1 MLKTLIDFIKAKCT
15 ASSFIGNTISTVK
28 DAFSRFWR
36 ILHKQVEIDGFGSE
50 KNTADA
56 DAFSDSGLRL
66 SKIKAFFFK
75 LPRTTSATLSFLNL
89 NALNL
94 RTKELWR
101 LYGIFTALLVV
112 MLTAAGGAVKLSSAR
127 WERGLRSVV
136 EKTLSENTDFNGKVG
151 RFVRIKSPFS
161 LSAALFDLEPPLSD
175 GADYAIVIRVQTMY
189 GPFPAV
195 FVYGKESDTR
205 FIGFASISGRVKR
218 LLEDNDFDPRI
229 RYWTAKVPAI
239 MRTAVTRAVAAE
251 RE

>member
-1 MLKTLIDFIKAKCT
+1 MLKSLIDFIKAKCT
-15 ASSFIGNTISTVK
+15 DFSFIGNTISTVK
-28 DAFSRFWR
+28 DAFSRLGR
-36 ILHKQVEIDGFGSE
+36 ILLKKAEIGGFASE
-50 KNTADA
+50 ENAGDA
-56 DAFSDSGLRL
+56 DVSSDSGLRF

-75 LPRTTSATLSFLNL
+75 LPRTKSVTSSFLNP

-101 LYGIFTALLVV
+101 VYGIFTALLVA

-136 EKTLSENTDFNGKVG
+136 EKTLSENNDFNGKVG

-195 FVYGKESDTR
+195 FVYGKESGAR

-218 LLEDNDFDPRI
+218 LLEDNDSDPRI

-239 MRTAVTRAVAAE
+239 MRTAVTRAVATE
-251 RE
+251 CE

>member
-56 DAFSDSGLRL
+56 DASSDSGLRL

-101 LYGIFTALLVV
+101 VYGIFTALLVV

-195 FVYGKESDTR
+195 FVYGKESGTR

-218 LLEDNDFDPRI
+218 LLEDNDSDPRI

-251 RE
+251 HE

>member
-1 MLKTLIDFIKAKCT
+1 MLKSLIDFIKAKCT
-15 ASSFIGNTISTVK
+15 DFSFIGNTISTVK
-28 DAFSRFWR
+28 DAFSRLGR
-36 ILHKQVEIDGFGSE
+36 ILLKKAEIEGFASE
-50 KNTADA
+50 ENAGDA
-56 DAFSDSGLRL
+56 DVSSDSGLRF

-101 LYGIFTALLVV
+101 VYGIFTALLVV
-112 MLTAAGGAVKLSSAR
+112 MLTAAGGAVKLSSAH

-161 LSAALFDLEPPLSD
+161 LSAALFELEPSLSD

-251 RE
+251 HE

>member
-1 MLKTLIDFIKAKCT
+1 MLKTLINGIKVKCGDFFLGGVGQAVKAALTRFHRALFNKT
-15 ASSFIGNTISTVK
+15 TEDGLYSKQNAAAEEPDSP
-28 DAFSRFWR
+28 AFR
-36 ILHKQVEIDGFGSE
+36 
-50 KNTADA
+50 A
-56 DAFSDSGLRL
+56 
-66 SKIKAFFFK
+66 SKIKAFFSK

-101 LYGIFTALLVV
+101 VYGIFTALLVV

-136 EKTLSENTDFNGKVG
+136 EKTLSGNTDFNGKVG
-151 RFVRIKSPFS
+151 RFVRIKSSFS
-161 LSAALFDLEPPLSD
+161 LSAALFELEPPLSD

-195 FVYGKESDTR
+195 FVYGKESGTR

-218 LLEDNDFDPRI
+218 LLEDNDSDPRI
-229 RYWTAKVPAI
+229 RYWTAKIPAI
-239 MRTAVTRAVAAE
+239 MRTAVTRAVATE